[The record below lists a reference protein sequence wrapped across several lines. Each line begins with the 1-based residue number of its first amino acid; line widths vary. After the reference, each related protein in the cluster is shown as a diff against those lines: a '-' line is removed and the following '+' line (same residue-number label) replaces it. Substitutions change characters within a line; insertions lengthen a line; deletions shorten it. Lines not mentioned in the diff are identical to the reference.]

1 MTPSEQSAGPE
12 HLDGQLALFVAADTD
27 DIASASQAM
36 VRPESH
42 TSDRPPVIRKVW
54 IENFKGYKKF
64 EVSLGRFNVLVGA
77 NNAGKSTLLQAVDLV
92 FALLKLHADNGRLS
106 SSGRLLPPGVVPVA
120 TLRDLFYMGVW
131 RVRNEYVPAVIGAE
145 FSDGS
150 KVEFGIRLLFGNG
163 NSQVREQ
170 VGMSDRRLAA
180 LLSHPAVWVPS
191 AVGIVRDEEYR
202 TAARRTG
209 LINAGRHNE
218 VLRNLLVGLKRDEPE
233 RFDRLQGILKA
244 RFSGQL
250 ASVDFDESLDQ
261 FVSTDY
267 ASANGSQHDLF
278 SAGAGFVQIVQLL
291 AFVLSGSSSIVLL
304 DEPDAHLHSSLQRV
318 VIEILDELADS
329 ESFQVVLA
337 THSKEII
344 NFVDPT
350 RLILIEDGA
359 SVAEPVGDAV
369 TPMTILRAM
378 GDIDNVDAY
387 ALVKNRRC
395 LFVEGQTD
403 LSILGRLAA
412 TIGNHSFTGD
422 GRVVAVATG
431 GVDKFDHV
439 RQLDVL
445 EQILGSTL
453 HTLQVR
459 DRDAMTD
466 EDRATLIDRATRPM
480 HVLELDSIESY
491 LVNPNAIARVI
502 NEIAEERGMTLVVTA
517 ADIQVIAMDASSA
530 MRDDTVDRISTKLM
544 EMRRL
549 EGQFVQPNVANPEA
563 RATLDEVWASLG
575 GRQRFVSGK
584 RLLAAVRAQVQTRYK
599 VNFGNERL
607 AEAFEPHEI
616 PAELLSILER
626 VAALNTADLQ

>member
-1 MTPSEQSAGPE
+1 M
-12 HLDGQLALFVAADTD
+12 
-27 DIASASQAM
+27 ASASQAL
-36 VRPESH
+36 VRPASH
-42 TSDRPPVIRKVW
+42 TSDRPPAIRRVW
-54 IENFKGYKKF
+54 IENFKGYKSF

-77 NNAGKSTLLQAVDLV
+77 NNAGKSTLLQAVDLI

-131 RVRNEYVPAVIGAE
+131 RVRNEYVPAVVGAE

-170 VGMSDRRLAA
+170 IGMSESRLAA

-209 LINAGRHNE
+209 LITAGRHNE
-218 VLRNLLVGLKRDEPE
+218 VLRNLLVGLKRYEPQ
-233 RFDRLQGILKA
+233 RFDRLQDILQA
-244 RFSGQL
+244 RFKGQL

-318 VIEILDELADS
+318 VIEILDELAES

-359 SVAEPVGDAV
+359 SAAEPVGDAV
-369 TPMTILRAM
+369 TPMTILRTM

-387 ALVKNRRC
+387 AFVKNKRC
-395 LFVEGQTD
+395 LFVEGQSD

-412 TIGNHSFTGD
+412 TVGNHSFTGD

-445 EQILGSTL
+445 EQILGSNI

-459 DRDAMTD
+459 DRDAMLE
-466 EDRATLIDRATRPM
+466 EDRAAIVASAKRAI

-491 LVNPNAIARVI
+491 LVNPTVISRVI
-502 NEIAEERGMTLVVTA
+502 NEIAEERGKTVA
-517 ADIQVIAMDASSA
+517 ADPSEVERVAMEVSAA
-530 MRDDTVDRISTKLM
+530 MRDDTIDRISTKFQEL
-544 EMRRL
+544 ERL
-549 EGQFVQPNVANPEA
+549 LRGGFVQPNVANPKA
-563 RATLDEVWASLG
+563 RAALDAGWDSLP
-575 GRQRFVSGK
+575 GRLRLVSGK
-584 RLLAAVRAQVQTRYK
+584 RLLAGIRAKIQTVYG

-607 AEAFEPHEI
+607 AEAFKATEI
-616 PAELLSILER
+616 DQELLDILKR
-626 VAALNTADLQ
+626 IAALNEIGSDSASQRG